1 MSLPS
6 EIVDY
11 YLTCSPYAHS
21 DKPASMHSLD
31 LSTLQWEKGKL
42 GNLMKWIVSQHLS
55 SEGESCIHFSISND
69 VKEISEVLFAGITL
83 SAQNENGGVFCIK
96 NSLKASEDNSI
107 NCKLTETY
115 ITCFF
120 RHIRN
125 SIAHGNY
132 EYNQDSD
139 LILFKDQASAIGT
152 SNARPTAVFQ
162 TSIEFLNQ
170 LKTVVSAGPDQLDEV
185 RLSSV
190 PSYRVER
197 KITADVEGGGE

>member
-1 MSLPS
+1 MSLPN

-11 YLTCSPYAHS
+11 YLTRSPHAHS
-21 DKPASMHSLD
+21 DKPASAQSLD
-31 LSTLQWEKGKL
+31 LSTLRWEKGKL

-55 SEGESCIHFSISND
+55 SRGESRIHYSISND
-69 VKEISEVLFAGITL
+69 VKETSEVLFAGITL

-96 NSLKASEDNSI
+96 NSLKAGEDNSI

-132 EYNQDSD
+132 EFDRESN
-139 LILFKDQASAIGT
+139 LIMFKDQASAIGT
-152 SNARPTAVFQ
+152 SNPRPTAAFQ
-162 TSIEFLNQ
+162 TSVEFLTQ
-170 LKTVVSAGPDQLDEV
+170 LMTIISAGPDQLDEV
-185 RLSSV
+185 QLSSV

-197 KITADVEGGGE
+197 KVAANVEGGGE

>member
-1 MSLPS
+1 MSLPN

-11 YLTCSPYAHS
+11 YLTHSPRAHS
-21 DKPASMHSLD
+21 DKPTSAQSLD
-31 LSTLQWEKGKL
+31 LSTLKWEKRRL
-42 GNLMKWIVSQHLS
+42 GSLMKWIVSQHLS
-55 SEGESCIHFSISND
+55 SKGESRIRFSISND
-69 VKEISEVLFAGITL
+69 AKETSEVMFAGNMPSL
-83 SAQNENGGVFCIK
+83 NNENGGVFCIK
-96 NSLKASEDNSI
+96 NSLKASENNSI

-132 EYNQDSD
+132 EFDGESN
-139 LILFKDQASAIGT
+139 LIMFKDQASAIGT
-152 SNARPTAVFQ
+152 SNPRPTAAFQ

-170 LKTVVSAGPDQLDEV
+170 LMAVISAGPDQLDEAQ
-185 RLSSV
+185 LSSV

-197 KITADVEGGGE
+197 KVVADVEDEGE